1 MKKVSSR
8 IVSDPGILCGKPV
21 VKGTRMSVEFI
32 LEVLSSGLTVKD
44 LIKEYPQL
52 KAEDVYAAIG
62 YAARS
67 LKHEDIIFPVSSS

>member
-1 MKKVSSR
+1 MKRVSTR

-32 LEVLSSGLTVKD
+32 LEVLSSGLSVED

-52 KAEDVYAAIG
+52 KPADVYAAIG
-62 YAARS
+62 
-67 LKHEDIIFPVSSS
+67 